1 MNILSICLV
10 ALGLIF
16 LSQSLK
22 PAIKICKQARSLG
35 WQLLLFLI
43 VFFSIGYC
51 SFLYYLTTITTVSV
65 VEICLS
71 TILFG
76 GSIFVFMVIN
86 FSLRSIEDLRLI
98 AQQERHNAL
107 HDSLTK
113 LPNRQHFMQ
122 SVTAK
127 VTAAAPFSVFVLD
140 LNDFKQINDAVG
152 HYYGDQL
159 LINLSKRLSQALPK
173 DCFFSRV
180 GGDEFVLLF
189 DSVDDADIVELMDT
203 VDNALLKPFNIDSY
217 DFNVRISIGVSLF
230 PHDSGEIAPLL
241 RKADTAMYEAKKQRV
256 PYRLYN
262 DALDNDAKTRL
273 ALSSKLHLALA
284 ENQFEIY
291 YQPVL
296 KLKTTKTHHFE
307 ALLRW
312 PQADGSFIP
321 PDQFIPVAEKNGSIR
336 QVTLWVLDNICLHLE
351 DFARENI
358 DACIHINLSTLDLQ
372 DYRFSTYLAD
382 LVREGR
388 LSPAQLVLEVTETA
402 IMANVAKTR
411 DILSQLSRLGFR
423 ISLDDFG
430 TGFSSLSILRE
441 LPINQIKIDRSFVM
455 AMHNGNT
462 NNAIVRSIIF
472 LAQNLGC
479 SVVAEGV
486 ETQAIAEEL
495 IQLQCDYLQGYYYC
509 KPLPLAAVFPYCE
522 QQGWKVNYRDAH

>member
-16 LSQSLK
+16 LSQSLR
-22 PAIKICKQARSLG
+22 PAIKICKKVRSLG
-35 WQLLLFLI
+35 WQLLLLLI
-43 VFFSIGYC
+43 VFFFIGYC
-51 SFLYYLTTITTVSV
+51 SFLYYLANITTVSI

-76 GSIFVFMVIN
+76 GSVFVFMVIN
-86 FSLRSIEDLRLI
+86 FSLSSIEALHLV

-107 HDSLTK
+107 HDSLTG

-159 LINLSKRLSQALPK
+159 LIQLSKRLAQALPK

-189 DSVDDADIVELMDT
+189 DSVEDAEIIKLMGT
-203 VDNALLKPFNIDSY
+203 VDNALLEPFNLDSY
-217 DFNVRISIGVSLF
+217 NFNVRLSTGVSLF

-256 PYRLYN
+256 SYRLYN

-273 ALSSKLHLALA
+273 AISSKLQLALA
-284 ENQFEIY
+284 ESQFEIY

-296 KLKTTKTHHFE
+296 KLKATKNHHFE

-321 PDQFIPVAEKNGSIR
+321 PDQFIPLAEQNGSIR
-336 QVTLWVLDNICLHLE
+336 QVTLWVLDRICIHLAY
-351 DFARENI
+351 FARKDI
-358 DACIHINLSTLDLQ
+358 DACIHINLSALDLQ
-372 DYRFSTYLAD
+372 DDRFATHLAD
-382 LVREGR
+382 LVCEGR
-388 LSPAQLVLEVTETA
+388 LSPTQLVLEVTETA
-402 IMANVAKTR
+402 IMADVAKTR
-411 DILSQLSRLGFR
+411 EILSKLSRQGFR

-486 ETQAIAEEL
+486 ENKAIAEEL
-495 IQLQCDYLQGYYYC
+495 IQLRCDYLQGYYYC
-509 KPLPLAAVFPYCE
+509 KPLPFAAVFPYCE
-522 QQGWKVNYRDAH
+522 QQGWKVALQ